1 MPCALIFIALKLN
14 PLLLFEPRSVIVGHE
29 FSVSKG
35 FELRRGVFVDA
46 MVLQV
51 WYAWPRR

>member
-1 MPCALIFIALKLN
+1 MPCVLIFIALKLN
-14 PLLLFEPRSVIVGHE
+14 PLLLFEPRSVTVGHE

-35 FELRRGVFVDA
+35 FELRRRIFVDA

-51 WYAWPRR
+51 W